1 MVDRVVERTD
11 GVTTEREVTRET
23 ASSPVYVERSGGG
36 GIGAVLIGIGVL
48 ALIAI
53 VAFFLINQNNNDALR
68 TEAVTDAAANVS
80 QSAAKAADGVSS
92 AAKQAADNVTP
103 PAVPAPAP
111 APAPEA
117 PAPSN

>member
-23 ASSPVYVERSGGG
+23 ASPVYVERSGGGG
-36 GIGAVLIGIGVL
+36 GIGAVLIGIGVI

-53 VAFFLINQNNNDALR
+53 IAFFLMSQSNNDAIR

-80 QSAAKAADGVSS
+80 EAAGKAADGVAG
-92 AAKQAADNVTP
+92 AAQQAADNV
-103 PAVPAPAP
+103 
-111 APAPEA
+111 APEKK
-117 PAPSN
+117 